1 MAGAG
6 GRAALVKPNNQ
17 SPQGPIGNT
26 TGLITPQTEP
36 NLSGQSAPVIKPT
49 KKEESWWGNW
59 GGVVHGALDVVGLIP
74 VVGEV
79 ADGANAL
86 IYLAEGDTVNA
97 ALSAASMLPV
107 GGQAA
112 TAAKWGKK
120 GVDAAQGLKAATK
133 AEKEVVEQ
141 AVKKE
146 AKEEAAEAGA
156 KGGAGKGGGK
166 DKGRRGPCD
175 HLKKGNPEG
184 TGPYRGGS
192 YGGTK
197 HSGVESHHAPANSS
211 SPLPRSQGPAIQ
223 MKPSDHTLTSSHG
236 HQGADGAAYRAELS
250 KLIAEGKW
258 RDAMAKEVR
267 DIRNVAREQGDS
279 RKYNEAIAEM
289 LEYFKCL
296 EKHNALPRPR

>member
-1 MAGAG
+1 MAGGG
-6 GRAALVKPNNQ
+6 GRAARVKPNNQ

-36 NLSGQSAPVIKPT
+36 NLGGPSAPPIKPT
-49 KKEESWWGNW
+49 KKEESWWGTW

-86 IYLAEGDTVNA
+86 IYLAEGDKVNA

-120 GVDAAQGLKAATK
+120 GIDAAQGVKAATK
-133 AEKEVVEQ
+133 VEREAVEK
-141 AVKKE
+141 AAKKE

-156 KGGAGKGGGK
+156 KGGRNKGGGK
-166 DKGRRGPCD
+166 DKGKGGPCD
-175 HLKKGNPEG
+175 HLKQGNG
-184 TGPYRGGS
+184 TGPYRGGA
-192 YGGTK
+192 
-197 HSGVESHHAPANSS
+197 HSKTSKPVNDGKESHHMPADDV
-211 SPLPRSQGPAIQ
+211 SPIPRKEGPAIQ
-223 MKPSDHTLTSSHG
+223 MEPEDHKQTSSRG
-236 HQGADGAAYRAELS
+236 SGKDAVRYRSMIEGLLKDGQ
-250 KLIAEGKW
+250 W
-258 RDAMAKEVR
+258 RTAMLEEIKDIR
-267 DIRNVAREQGDS
+267 DIASRIGEP
-279 RKYNEAIAEM
+279 RKYNEAMLEM

-296 EKHNALPRPR
+296 EKNGLLPNA